1 MKFTQTHTDFNGNMI
16 ESLSMEIHQDAFID
30 DVLEAFSRFLKAVGY
45 HFDGNIEIVPEESY
59 DISDLD
65 DDGQDFV
72 HIDNMTPEFEGP
84 VEGFSEDFKSTDWP
98 FPTSTK
104 P

>member
-1 MKFTQTHTDFNGNMI
+1 MKFTQTHTDFNGNVI
-16 ESLSMEIHQDAFID
+16 ETVNMEIHQDAFID

-45 HFDGNIEIVPEESY
+45 HFDGNIEIV
-59 DISDLD
+59 SDMALD
-65 DDGQDFV
+65 DFN
-72 HIDNMTPEFEGP
+72 IDL
-84 VEGFSEDFKSTDWP
+84 SEYDDETVDLSDIENPANLDWP